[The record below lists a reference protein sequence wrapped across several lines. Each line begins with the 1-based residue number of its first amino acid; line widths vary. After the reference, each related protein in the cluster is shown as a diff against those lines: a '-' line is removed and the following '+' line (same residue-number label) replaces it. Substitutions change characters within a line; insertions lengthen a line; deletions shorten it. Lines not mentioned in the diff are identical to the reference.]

1 MTNGDFEIIIEKY
14 YNMLLN
20 IANKYLND
28 SFESQDVVQESF
40 LKLYR
45 AHKVFKNDEHLK
57 NWLIRVTINNC
68 ISVLRHNKYVRL
80 VDNEYINNLPDTS
93 DADKKNE
100 ENNEIFDC
108 VQLLNNNYKNIIVL
122 YYYNSYDVKEI
133 SSILKISE
141 VNVRKRLERA
151 RKKLKSIIIERRK
164 NER

>member
-45 AHKVFKNDEHLK
+45 AHKVFENDEHLK

-68 ISVLRHNKYVRL
+68 ISVLRHNKYVQL

-122 YYYNSYDVKEI
+122 YYYNSFDVKEI

-164 NER
+164 K